1 MPAISKS
8 KKIHKCENE
17 IGSEPCLFKI
27 ERGPKRVS
35 LPWFPTCSPPGLLH
49 TLDLTSLFP
58 MEQNWRKLISMHHKL
73 TVLRQAHSQ
82 QRLTSTKTC
91 GIYATHSIPGMSSTH
106 RCWWALMADIRY
118 MQCMVLVVHIYHH
131 IFISDIDISAIFHIP
146 RLFPNSLQTAFLDYT
161 GVIRVKLRATIRD
174 PPNSGPSAHL
184 FFFVI
189 FLVQSR
195 GWFSFQRH
203 EKVGRSWLY
212 PPLMWGNCLAMVF
225 SIKITFNHQNPL
237 AKVTLFVLCHGKTR
251 DLAKFQPRLLFL
263 SVGSDHKRFT
273 SIIHKGKRKMMPY
286 GPTKSPNCQLFNHL
300 HQLNNKKVFARM
312 ERAICNGALYR

>member
-1 MPAISKS
+1 MLMGTHGWHQ
-8 KKIHKCENE
+8 IHAMYGSCSSYLSSYICIRYWY
-17 IGSEPCLFKI
+17 IGYIPHT
-27 ERGPKRVS
+27 PS
-35 LPWFPTCSPPGLLH
+35 L
-49 TLDLTSLFP
+49 
-58 MEQNWRKLISMHHKL
+58 
-73 TVLRQAHSQ
+73 SQ
-82 QRLTSTKTC
+82 QLANC
-91 GIYATHSIPGMSSTH
+91 VFGLH
-106 RCWWALMADIRY
+106 RSHPCQIEG
-118 MQCMVLVVHIYHH
+118 YH
-131 IFISDIDISAIFHIP
+131 
-146 RLFPNSLQTAFLDYT
+146 
-161 GVIRVKLRATIRD
+161 
-174 PPNSGPSAHL
+174 SGPSKQRPISASL
-184 FFFVI
+184 FFVI

-237 AKVTLFVLCHGKTR
+237 AKVTLFVLRHGKTR

-312 ERAICNGALYR
+312 ERAICNGALYL

>member
-1 MPAISKS
+1 MPGNISKLVQS
-8 KKIHKCENE
+8 LGHWNAFACVNAPYGCKEVCNSVHMCLCVCNMLQGCAATAVKFDKASLRSPAHVAK
-17 IGSEPCLFKI
+17 PCGR
-27 ERGPKRVS
+27 ES
-35 LPWFPTCSPPGLLH
+35 
-49 TLDLTSLFP
+49 
-58 MEQNWRKLISMHHKL
+58 
-73 TVLRQAHSQ
+73 
-82 QRLTSTKTC
+82 
-91 GIYATHSIPGMSSTH
+91 SI
-106 RCWWALMADIRY
+106 
-118 MQCMVLVVHIYHH
+118 H

-237 AKVTLFVLCHGKTR
+237 AKVTLFVLRHGKTR